1 MKKLAVLILLFLLP
15 VKGLASEQL
24 SSLPIFLYEEK
35 MEEEDIKALQ
45 EILEITD
52 VEKTTIPIDLQKYL
66 NTKDKKIKIGMFIK
80 ENAKG
85 SGVEIRNFTPDTIPD
100 KSILQI
106 KDSLDEMGIK
116 NGTIFIAS
124 LNPLEDTGLGKKGI
138 ALLSMLLSGEE
149 RISYIKEIIQPKN
162 IERYGK
168 EKFNALL
175 ETLSEEWD
183 KVVNGDDN
191 SKEWKE
197 KIEQSLNKI
206 GIDTDWDMESEND
219 IQEKDREN
227 EKETNSNKNK
237 LKKIWDVIKSY
248 GKNLW
253 NFFKNL

>member
-1 MKKLAVLILLFLLP
+1 
-15 VKGLASEQL
+15 
-24 SSLPIFLYEEK
+24 
-35 MEEEDIKALQ
+35 
-45 EILEITD
+45 
-52 VEKTTIPIDLQKYL
+52 
-66 NTKDKKIKIGMFIK
+66 MFIK

-106 KDSLDEMGIK
+106 KDSLNEMGIK

-219 IQEKDREN
+219 IQEKDRGN

-253 NFFKNL
+253 NFFENL